1 MTSGGQLRDGA
12 DCFMEFADDT
22 RGSDS
27 DVPESRLLSVGI
39 DQNFI
44 LRQVKYFEVFR
55 ATRGQDIF

>member
-22 RGSDS
+22 RGGDS

-44 LRQVKYFEVFR
+44 LRQGKYFEVFR
-55 ATRGQDIF
+55 AT